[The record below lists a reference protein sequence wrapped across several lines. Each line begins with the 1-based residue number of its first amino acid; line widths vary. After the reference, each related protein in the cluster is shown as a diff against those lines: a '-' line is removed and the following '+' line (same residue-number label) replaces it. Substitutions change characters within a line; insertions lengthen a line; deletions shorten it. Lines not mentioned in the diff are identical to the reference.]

1 MKKITL
7 WLLFV
12 FACLQATAQ
21 VNIVENFDSGTSLAA
36 TGWTETGGKTIAAA
50 DACAGNSIRDNL
62 YGSSTTGTLVSP
74 NQVAASNGTD
84 LTVSFDY
91 KIENWNSTTAAP
103 AGWGNFVVQYSTDNG
118 TNWNTFFT
126 VDDGNHVVAN
136 TCATFTNV
144 IPAASLPVGSDFR
157 MRFSMTWVSGDYD
170 IYFDNI
176 SATQVPTAVPS
187 CTVLSTPADG
197 AIYVSSSVISWTLA
211 PGIPTGYRLN
221 VGTSTGGTDILNNF
235 DVGNVLSYDL
245 GSLLPGTTY
254 YVTVI
259 PYNGIGDATGC
270 SETTFTSCGTMM
282 APWTYDIETAANTT
296 NSTIAECWS
305 SNPSGTTAAFR
316 WDVDGAGSTPTANTG
331 PSAAY
336 SGVKY
341 FYTESSSGTTG
352 AVAEL
357 VSPMVDVSGLTTPT
371 IQFYYHMY
379 GATMGELHVD
389 VYDGAAWNNDL
400 LVLTGQQQTAATDA
414 WTLSIVSLN
423 SLTITGDVQV
433 RFRALRGTGI
443 TGDISIDDI
452 SFAEAPA
459 CFDPINLGVANI
471 TSDSVDVLFTDAS
484 SGSQFDFYYVVQP
497 AGTGVPA
504 TFPSGVYEDGSN
516 SVDGINYSIPVS
528 SLSSNTDY
536 EIYVAAD
543 CNGNWVGPFNFTTL
557 CTTFVAPWTYD
568 VEAAAATTNS
578 SISDCWSSNPTGT
591 TAAFRWDVDASGSTP
606 STGTGPSGAY
616 SGVKYFYTEATSG
629 TAGVVAE
636 LYTPMID
643 VSGLTTPTVQFY
655 YHMYG
660 VNMGELH
667 VDVYDG
673 AAWNNDMFVVVG
685 QQQTADTD
693 AWTFSVVSL
702 SSLTITGDIQVRFRG
717 IRGSSFESDM
727 SIDDISVTEAPS
739 CFDPINLAASNVT
752 SNSFDLDWTDA
763 SGGSQFDFY
772 YVVQPAGTGLPVA
785 NPENYYD
792 YSSGTPFTI
801 TCTDLA
807 DCANTLLASN
817 TAYEVYL
824 RADCS
829 ANWVGPL
836 NVTTLCSTFIAPYA
850 EDFENGGTIPS
861 CWNMSGSEN
870 WRFSNTGA
878 GNHIGNN
885 GTIVGTTLSNGYF
898 AWVDDSTPDTA
909 DASLTSPFID
919 VTPLTTPTLFF
930 YELSDNEG
938 GNPNSTLNVEVWDG
952 AAWNAVATYN
962 TNTNGWVERII
973 DLSTLTITGDIQV
986 RFIIVESSSFYDDIA
1001 IDDVRINEAPTCFNP
1016 VNLAFSN
1023 VTSGSFDLD
1032 WVDGSGGSQFDFYYV
1047 VQPAGTGLPVANPE
1061 NYYDYSSGTPFTVTC
1076 TDITDCANT
1085 LLTSNTAYEVYVRAD
1100 CSTTWVGPL
1109 TITTECGVYSVPEL
1123 EDFAV
1128 FLPDC
1133 WEEADGGDLVAGP
1146 NTFGTGGW
1154 VVDGFGNVGTTG
1166 AIKNNIFTTGANDWV
1181 LSPLY
1186 DIPATGWELKFD
1198 AAATQFASTNP
1209 PTNPWES
1216 DDFVEVLV
1224 STGTTNW
1231 TVLYTYNDANVPSNT
1246 GTTNIIDLDAYA
1258 GQTVRFAFRA
1268 VEGATNGSA
1277 DIDFSVDNFEIRLT
1291 PATPPACATNV
1302 VGTPDASC
1310 GNFDNTLTWD
1320 AVTGADGYYLT
1331 IGTTTG
1337 GTDILNNQDLGSTT
1351 SYVFAGT
1358 VGTTYYFTVS
1368 PYNVNGPATGCS
1380 EVSFTTNANGC
1391 YCTSNP
1397 SSVDASG
1404 ITNVDLGATSFPSGS
1419 VLTYYDNTATV
1430 VDLAQGVTSNVQITF
1445 ATGFTYDTNI
1455 WIDFNDDF
1463 DFDDAGELVY
1473 TGVST
1478 ATNPTTLDASFLMP
1492 GGAPLGQHRMRIGT
1506 ADSGQVP
1513 PNPCYNGT
1521 WGVTSDFTVNII
1533 APSCTPPAFATATVS
1548 HDCGNGQFSVDI
1560 DITALGSGSPSI
1572 TDGTSSWPVSG
1583 TGVVTVGPFTYG
1595 TPVTLTLLH
1604 GSDNVCD
1611 IPVGTFNYAVCPPA
1625 NNDCTN
1631 AQVLTPGAVFADNSV
1646 VGTLVGGT
1654 NSGVPAPG
1662 CGSYAGADVWY
1673 SVTVPAS
1680 GNITIETNN
1689 NSSSLTDTAI
1699 AVYSGTCGSLTLI
1712 ECDDDDSA
1720 DGNFSLVSLMGLT
1733 PGQVLYVVVWEF
1745 GGGTEDTFQ
1754 VSAYD
1759 ASLSTNTFNSN
1770 EFVAYPNP
1778 VKDVLTLEY
1787 SSDITDVNVINML
1800 GQVVLTR
1807 TVNATSAQ
1815 VDMSQLAAGTYLV
1828 NVTSGDVQKTIKV
1841 VKQ

>member
-7 WLLFV
+7 WLLFL
-12 FACLQATAQ
+12 FACLQTTAQ

-50 DACAGNSIRDNL
+50 ESCAGNSIRDNL

-74 NQVAASNGTD
+74 NQVAVSNGTD

-157 MRFSMTWVSGDYD
+157 MRFSMTWVSGDWD
-170 IYFDNI
+170 VYFDNI
-176 SATQVPTAVPS
+176 SATQVATAAPS

-197 AIYVSSSVISWTLA
+197 AIYVSSSVISWAIA

-221 VGTSTGGTDILNNF
+221 VGTTTGGTDILNNF

-282 APWTYDIETAANTT
+282 APWTYDVETAANTT

-305 SNPSGTTAAFR
+305 SNPSGTTAAYR

-331 PSAAY
+331 PSAAN

-371 IQFYYHMY
+371 VQFYYHMY
-379 GATMGELHVD
+379 GATTGELHVD
-389 VYDGAAWNNDL
+389 VYDGAAWNNDMI
-400 LVLTGQQQTAATDA
+400 VIVGQQQTALADP

-423 SLTITGDVQV
+423 SLTITGDIQV
-433 RFRALRGTGI
+433 RFRALRGTGT

-452 SFAEAPA
+452 SFVEAPA
-459 CFDPINLGVANI
+459 CFDPINLGAANI
-471 TSDSVDVLFTDAS
+471 TSDSADVLFSDG
-484 SGSQFDFYYVVQP
+484 SGGTQFDFYYVVQT
-497 AGTGVPA
+497 AGTGAPG
-504 TFPSGVYEDGSN
+504 TFPSGTSESGSN
-516 SVDGINYSIPVS
+516 TVNGIDYTIPVS
-528 SLSSNTDY
+528 SLTPNTAY

-557 CTTFVAPWTYD
+557 CATFVAPWTYD

-591 TAAFRWDVDASGSTP
+591 TAAFRWDVDDSGSTP
-606 STGTGPSGAY
+606 STGTGPSGAN

-629 TAGVVAE
+629 TAGAVAE

-643 VSGLTTPTVQFY
+643 VSGLTIPTVQFY
-655 YHMYG
+655 YHMFG

-673 AAWNNDMFVVVG
+673 AAWNNDMLVVVG
-685 QQQTADTD
+685 QQQTALADP
-693 AWTFSVVSL
+693 WTLSIISL
-702 SSLTITGDIQVRFRG
+702 NSLTITGDIQVRFRG

-727 SIDDISVTEAPS
+727 SIDDISVVEAPS
-739 CFDPINLAASNVT
+739 CFDPINLGAANIT
-752 SNSFDLDWTDA
+752 SDGVDVLFSDG
-763 SGGSQFDFY
+763 SGGTQFDFY
-772 YVVQPAGTGLPVA
+772 YVVQTAGTGAPGTFPAGTLENGTNTVNGIDYTVPV
-785 NPENYYD
+785 
-792 YSSGTPFTI
+792 SSLTP
-801 TCTDLA
+801 
-807 DCANTLLASN
+807 N
-817 TAYEVYL
+817 TAYEIYVA
-824 RADCS
+824 ADCNG
-829 ANWVGPL
+829 NWVGPF
-836 NVTTLCSTFIAPYA
+836 NFTTLCATFVAPYS
-850 EDFENGGTIPS
+850 ENFENGGTIPS

-870 WRFSNTGA
+870 WLFSNTPGT
-878 GNHIGNN
+878 NHIGNN
-885 GTIVGTTLSNGYF
+885 GTIVGSTLSNGYF
-898 AWVDDSTPDTA
+898 AWVDDSAPNTT
-909 DASLTSPFID
+909 DATLTSPYID

-962 TNTNGWVERII
+962 TNTNGWIERII

-986 RFIIVESSSFYDDIA
+986 RFILVESSSFYDDIA
-1001 IDDVRINEAPTCFNP
+1001 IDDVRVDEAPSCFNP
-1016 VNLAFSN
+1016 INLAVSNITSDSADFLFS
-1023 VTSGSFDLD
+1023 
-1032 WVDGSGGSQFDFYYV
+1032 DGSGGAQFDFYYV
-1047 VQPAGTGLPVANPE
+1047 VQAAGTGAPATFP
-1061 NYYDYSSGTPFTVTC
+1061 SGT
-1076 TDITDCANT
+1076 IENGANT
-1085 LLTSNTAYEVYVRAD
+1085 VNGIDYTIPVSSLSSNTAYEIYVAAD
-1100 CSTTWVGPL
+1100 CNGLWVGPI
-1109 TITTECGVYSVPEL
+1109 TFTTECGVYSVPEL
-1123 EDFAV
+1123 EDFTTYV
-1128 FLPDC
+1128 PDC
-1133 WEEADGGDLVAGP
+1133 WEEADNGDLVAGP
-1146 NTFGTGGW
+1146 ATFGTSTW
-1154 VVDGFGNVGTTG
+1154 TADGFGNVGTTG
-1166 AIKNNIFTTGANDWV
+1166 AFKYNLFTTGTNDWI

-1198 AAATQFASTNP
+1198 AALTQWNGTGA
-1209 PTNPWES
+1209 PTTAWDT
-1216 DDFVEVLV
+1216 DDRIEVLV

-1231 TVLYTYNDANVPSNT
+1231 TILYTYDVSNPPAPT
-1246 GTTNIIDLDAYA
+1246 GSTNIIDLDAYA
-1258 GQTVRFAFRA
+1258 GQIVRFAYRA
-1268 VEGATNGSA
+1268 VSGATDGA
-1277 DIDFSVDNFEIRLT
+1277 DDTDFFVDNFEIRLT
-1291 PATPPACATNV
+1291 PAAPPACATNV

-1331 IGTTTG
+1331 IGTTSG

-1358 VGTTYYFTVS
+1358 VGTTYYFTVY
-1368 PYNVNGPATGCS
+1368 PYNANGPATGCS

-1397 SSVDASG
+1397 TSVDADG
-1404 ITNVDLGATSFPSGS
+1404 ITNVQLVATDFPNTVNTSP
-1419 VLTYYDNTATV
+1419 VYNDHTATV
-1430 VDLAQGVTSNVQITF
+1430 VDMSQGISNNVQITF
-1445 ATGFTYDTNI
+1445 DTDIYDYNTVI

-1463 DFDDAGELVY
+1463 VFDNSTEIVY
-1473 TGVST
+1473 TGLSST
-1478 ATNPTTLDASFLMP
+1478 TNPNVLNASFIMP
-1492 GGAPLGQHRMRIGT
+1492 GTAPLGQHRMRIVAT
-1506 ADSGQVP
+1506 DSQQVP
-1513 PNPCYNGT
+1513 SNACYSGT
-1521 WGVTSDFTVNII
+1521 WGETADFTINVI
-1533 APSCTPPAFATATVS
+1533 AATCVPPTVDS
-1548 HDCGNGQFSVDI
+1548 STLVADCANSQFSVDVVVS
-1560 DITALGSGSPSI
+1560 DLGDTTAASI
-1572 TDGTSSWPVSG
+1572 TDGTNSWPVAATG
-1583 TGVVTVGPFTYG
+1583 TINVGPFADG
-1595 TPVTLTLLH
+1595 SSVTLTLLH
-1604 GSDNVCD
+1604 GTDNTCD
-1611 IPVGTFNYAVCPPA
+1611 LPLGTFTNVCPPA
-1625 NNDCTN
+1625 NDDCSNAFVVTMPYTFTQDASAATNNAGFITSCTN
-1631 AQVLTPGAVFADNSV
+1631 TMNDGVWYTV
-1646 VGTLVGGT
+1646 VGDGGDITIDVTGVTGWDPQIDVYTGSCGAFTCVGSADSGGT
-1654 NSGVPAPG
+1654 GGSEQYTIIGSSVGVT
-1662 CGSYAGADVWY
+1662 YY
-1673 SVTVPAS
+1673 I
-1680 GNITIETNN
+1680 NIGH
-1689 NSSSLTDTAI
+1689 
-1699 AVYSGTCGSLTLI
+1699 YSGFTDSPEGPLTI
-1712 ECDDDDSA
+1712 D
-1720 DGNFSLVSLMGLT
+1720 VSST
-1733 PGQVLYVVVWEF
+1733 
-1745 GGGTEDTFQ
+1745 
-1754 VSAYD
+1754 
-1759 ASLSTNTFNSN
+1759 LSTNTFNSN